1 MDSGKGKLQKG
12 DAVTTYGRWQSLD
25 HYLRSRARDRDT
37 NLTQISED
45 LKWGRSYLN
54 SIADEQFRPSID
66 RCRAL
71 AEYFDDDPAIILT
84 LAGYMEPPPEETE
97 ISDAVA
103 RATKTLSLPMQ
114 RMVLDL
120 VEFLKTRK
128 VALTT
133 ALNSDQLL
141 VELPDGRT
149 FMLDVE
155 GDLSEIDDHILRV
168 TLRAALNATLSQ

>member
-1 MDSGKGKLQKG
+1 MERESHKKG

-25 HYLRSRARDRDT
+25 HYLRSRARDRNT

-45 LKWGRSYLN
+45 LGWGRSYVN
-54 SIADEQFRPSID
+54 SVAGGQFNPSID

-71 AEYFDDDPAIILT
+71 AEFFDDDPAIILT

-97 ISDAVA
+97 ISAAVA
-103 RATKTLSLPMQ
+103 RATKTLSPPMQ
-114 RMVLDL
+114 RIVLDL

-128 VALTT
+128 TT
-133 ALNSDQLL
+133 LATDLSHDQLL

-149 FMLDVE
+149 FTLDVD
-155 GDLSEIDDHILRV
+155 GDLSEIEDHILRV
-168 TLRAALNATLSQ
+168 TLRAALNATLNR